1 MVADGRV
8 DQPKVVQLV
17 LQEVLA
23 DLKQRYFCISGTNT
37 WRNFRKLGQHSQ
49 NPSIF
54 AFCKL
59 FPPIPTCMIRTQS
72 AERCA
77 SSCLELRSPHLR
89 SADSPL
95 LYCEQLQAG
104 RRGFC
109 WLRMFSFPSFVL
121 FLVFASASRAQEEL
135 VMKHICQ
142 AYQIFIM
149 GLHHRKL

>member
-1 MVADGRV
+1 MLTRVTGVTRIDRREGGEERKGEEGKGEEGKGDGGEIGEEGGKEMVADGRV

-72 AERCA
+72 AERCT
-77 SSCLELRSPHLR
+77 SSCLELRSPHLG

-95 LYCEQLQAG
+95 LYCEQL
-104 RRGFC
+104 
-109 WLRMFSFPSFVL
+109 
-121 FLVFASASRAQEEL
+121 
-135 VMKHICQ
+135 
-142 AYQIFIM
+142 
-149 GLHHRKL
+149 